1 MKRVLSTLA
10 LFSVVLIATIAH
22 AGTYLD
28 TAALLL
34 SEARR
39 SNEWVM
45 SHLGDRDLAKAAH
58 EGAEARVRAARQISV
73 PKEVV
78 TMHPH
83 LLLALENSERA
94 LDAASTGAN
103 EKFLSFLRVSRDEEG
118 TFKSLLSQAKLD
130 LPKVAA
136 RPRRVLPHE
145 AALY

>member
-1 MKRVLSTLA
+1 MKRLVTLLA
-10 LFSVVLIATIAH
+10 LFSVVLVATIAH

-34 SEARR
+34 SDARR

-45 SHLGDRDLAKAAH
+45 SHLSDRELAKAAH
-58 EGAEARVRAARQISV
+58 ESAEARVRAARQMTV

-94 LDAASTGAN
+94 M
-103 EKFLSFLRVSRDEEG
+103 
-118 TFKSLLSQAKLD
+118 
-130 LPKVAA
+130 
-136 RPRRVLPHE
+136 
-145 AALY
+145 